1 MSEINRDELEL
12 ILEALDDASFYR
24 DARSHVLKSAAK
36 RACLRSAHIPETD
49 SGDLHRVKADAYRAL
64 AVKLRSQGC

>member
-24 DARSHVLKSAAK
+24 DARSHVLKSAVK
-36 RACLRSAHIPETD
+36 RSGRRSADGPQAD
-49 SGDLHRVKADAYRAL
+49 SGDVHREKAQAYRAL
-64 AVKLRSQGC
+64 MGKLRSDRR

>member
-24 DARSHVLKSAAK
+24 DARSHVLKSAVK
-36 RACLRSAHIPETD
+36 RASRRSADVPQGNAD
-49 SGDLHRVKADAYRAL
+49 DLHREKAEAYRAL

>member
-24 DARSHVLKSAAK
+24 DARSHVLKTAVK
-36 RACLRSAHIPETD
+36 RASRRSAHIPETD
-49 SGDLHRVKADAYRAL
+49 SGVHRVKADAYRAL